1 MDRPAWGTGGTGRLV
16 VLSLV
21 SALAMVACGGGD
33 GSNATPGGPTRT
45 YLSAAATDP
54 DGDTLHYQWRVTA
67 GTLQNADAPQA
78 IWTMP
83 DGPGVHFAYLTVTDD
98 RGGHT
103 VQQYAVATDALQI
116 PAPTPAARQFTAPS
130 VPDTAGATAR
140 VTVEAGSP
148 YFQPPAGSAAP
159 AAARTVYRPDVLVD
173 AVQQADPTVRASA
186 TTDWRGQAALP
197 MLPAGT
203 YDLRCTAPHD
213 LVTRPCGTLSVA
225 GESPMDTARA
235 SDLTAAQNLRLHGH
249 VALADGRVCG
259 WRDGFVGIEDAATV
273 QLLRADGS
281 AVTRPMRVNAY
292 GDYALDAPVGVREAL
307 TLKVRCGRDEALLP
321 VPADA
326 AGYAADRPIERSHT
340 LANRAPAITRV
351 IATGPDGNVRGQMIV
366 PETDAASNALP
377 GPDRFLTYKGLDTR
391 QSACRYYRAIGAVA
405 DCDAQG
411 QPTDA
416 ISFEDWKRARRLAP
430 YTAGNTE
437 VRATYINRIDLNL
450 VRRMVA
456 TQSAA
461 NDVAFYVCNHPG
473 PSAAAPTAT
482 EVDEVI
488 TTALADERQIACVA
502 MDWSVTPGTNGERP
516 FTKFLT
522 FGPDGRLLLSVNLD
536 GRGEKFMPGACVACH
551 GGAQYAGRFPERGN
565 PSPNLGSNFLPFDT
579 GNYLFSTALDLTEP
593 AQGAALKRLNELV
606 VATQPTK
613 ATTALVKGWYAAGG
627 TQLDKAYVPP
637 AWTASGQ
644 PPEAADFYRRVIGTS
659 CRTCHTAMR
668 DGFDWDSQPA
678 ALFGRSHVCGG
689 GANLERSGSMANALI
704 THDNLM
710 RRAQAD
716 PTLAALMQ
724 RFLGC
729 VGPADDPM
737 YPRR

>member
-1 MDRPAWGTGGTGRLV
+1 MDRPAWGMGGV
-16 VLSLV
+16 VALALL
-21 SALAMVACGGGD
+21 SALVLASCGGGEG
-33 GSNATPGGPTRT
+33 GSGSPGGPART
-45 YLSAAATDP
+45 YLSAAAADP

-67 GTLQNADAPQA
+67 GTIQNADAPQVV
-78 IWTMP
+78 WTMP
-83 DGPGVHFAYLTVTDD
+83 DGPGVHFAYLTVTDG

-116 PAPTPAARQFTAPS
+116 PAPTTAARRFTAPA
-130 VPDTAGATAR
+130 VPDTTGATAR
-140 VTVEAGSP
+140 VTVDAGSP
-148 YFQPPAGSAAP
+148 DFQPPAGSAAP
-159 AAARTVYRPDVLVD
+159 AAARTVYRPDVLVE
-173 AVQQADPTVRASA
+173 AVQQADSTVRASA

-197 MLPAGT
+197 TLATGT
-203 YDLRCTAPHD
+203 YDLSCTAAHD
-213 LVTRPCGTLSVA
+213 LVKRACGTLPV
-225 GESPMDTARA
+225 GVESPMVNTHAL
-235 SDLTAAQNLRLHGH
+235 DLSAAQNLRLHGH
-249 VALADGRVCG
+249 IALADGRVCG
-259 WRDGFVGIEDAATV
+259 WRDGFAGIEDAATV

-281 AVTRPMRVNAY
+281 AVTRPLRVNAY
-292 GDYALDAPVGVREAL
+292 GDYALDAPVGVHEAL
-307 TLKVRCGRDEALLP
+307 TLQVRCGRDEALLP

-326 AGYAADRPIERSHT
+326 AGYAAGRPVERSYT
-340 LANRAPAITRV
+340 LANHAPAIARV
-351 IATGPDGNVRGQMIV
+351 IATGPDGNVRGQMVV
-366 PETDAASNALP
+366 PETDATSNVLP

-391 QSACRYYRAIGAVA
+391 QSACRYYRAIGAAA

-411 QPTDA
+411 QPTDTL
-416 ISFEDWKRARRLAP
+416 SFEDWKRARHLAP
-430 YTAGNTE
+430 YTAGNAE

-473 PSAAAPTAT
+473 PSAAAPTGS

-488 TTALADERQIACVA
+488 ATALADERQIACVA
-502 MDWSVTPGTNGERP
+502 MDWSVTPGTNGDRP
-516 FTKFLT
+516 YTKFLT

-551 GGAQYAGRFPERGN
+551 GGAQYAGRFPALGN

-579 GNYLFSTALDLTEP
+579 GNYLFSSVLDLTEP

-606 VATQPTK
+606 VATQPAK
-613 ATTALVKGWYAAGG
+613 ATAALVQGWYASGG

-637 AWTASGQ
+637 AWTVAAGQ
-644 PPEAADFYRRVIGTS
+644 PPEAAEFYRRVIGTS
-659 CRTCHTAMR
+659 CRTCHAAMR
-668 DGFDWDSQPA
+668 DSFDWDSQPA

-689 GANLERSGSMANALI
+689 GPNLERSGSMANALI

-716 PTLAALMQ
+716 PALAALMQ

-729 VGPADDPM
+729 VGAADDPL